1 VSALQQLLRTE
12 FCPAPYLVYKPNKQ
26 GSGQAMKVHLRLNP
40 NWIETEGGNGYFER
54 PKDQGLFV
62 EIAPQEGTGEGG
74 FAKFGWNSPGL
85 VRCKWGM
92 VDVTK
97 WLTSYREVR
106 FMNAEVPF
114 AYRPGPDRNATPNVL
129 STFHKYGQHST
140 AINYTFEPT
149 RSILRISKSKDLA
162 RSIALD
168 LNEEVGLAAY
178 FELSLNAF
186 LRVGIR

>member
-1 VSALQQLLRTE
+1 VALQHLMRTE
-12 FCPAPYLVYKPNKQ
+12 FSPAPYLVYKPMKN
-26 GSGQAMKVHLRLNP
+26 GSGQAMKAQLRLDP
-40 NWIETEGGNGYFER
+40 NWVETDSGGYFER

-85 VRCKWGM
+85 VRCKWGL

-97 WLTSYREVR
+97 WITAYRDVR
-106 FMNAEVPF
+106 FMNGEVPF
-114 AYRPGPDRNATPNVL
+114 AYRPGPDRNASPNVL
-129 STFHKYGQHST
+129 SSFHKYGPNST

-178 FELSLNAF
+178 LELSLNAF